1 MGLAADYAVLLDRR
15 GHELKTAAGRIAPV
29 ANHLVCRDNFPPR
42 NAMQFAMASV
52 APSVVPERRLRQ
64 APTGAID
71 FPKRPDIDVLS
82 EAIPLFYIGRNGKG
96 LWVVRDAE
104 GRRGGLFLSRRSA
117 VRFAREESEPA
128 GCALMFLKGRLELDV
143 MTDGVSGSFAAV
155 VRAAEDRA
163 PMLAALASA
172 LLTHWHG
179 FVETISRALAGQRR
193 NRAAIEQE
201 LFRGQYT
208 LSSKSDDD
216 LPVVD

>member
-1 MGLAADYAVLLDRR
+1 MDRRELIKLGTGAMVSSLTSAAVLAAPAAR
-15 GHELKTAAGRIAPV
+15 G
-29 ANHLVCRDNFPPR
+29 
-42 NAMQFAMASV
+42 
-52 APSVVPERRLRQ
+52 
-64 APTGAID
+64 
-71 FPKRPDIDVLS
+71 
-82 EAIPLFYIGRNGKG
+82 
-96 LWVVRDAE
+96 DAE